1 MKRCVSLMLVLALA
15 LVAVPAFAGEGSGA
29 PTAVGNTFQALR
41 TLPAGE
47 QAQLIT
53 LNDAQLR
60 AIEGTQNVGV
70 CVACL
75 NAAIAANVLSA
86 GSTAETGS
94 QTINVGSSS
103 N

>member
-29 PTAVGNTFQALR
+29 PTAVGDTFQALR

-60 AIEGTQNVGV
+60 VIEGAQNVGV
-70 CVACL
+70 CGVCA
-75 NAAIAANVLSA
+75 NAAVALNLLSA
-86 GSTAETGS
+86 GTTATTGS
-94 QTINVGSSS
+94 QTINVGSS

>member
-1 MKRCVSLMLVLALA
+1 MKRYISLMLALALT

-29 PTAVGNTFQALR
+29 PTAVGDTFQALR

-47 QAQLIT
+47 KAQLIT

-60 AIEGTQNVGV
+60 AIEGAQNVGV
-70 CVACL
+70 CVVCA
-75 NAAIAANVLSA
+75 NIAAAANVLSVD
-86 GSTAETGS
+86 STATTGS
-94 QTINVGSSS
+94 QTINVGSS

>member
-1 MKRCVSLMLVLALA
+1 MKRCISLMLVLALA

-29 PTAVGNTFQALR
+29 PTAVGDTFQALR

-47 QAQLIT
+47 KAQLIA

-60 AIEGTQNVGV
+60 IIEGAQNVGICGV
-70 CVACL
+70 CA
-75 NAAIAANVLSA
+75 NAAIAANILSV
-86 GSTAETGS
+86 GSTAETGP